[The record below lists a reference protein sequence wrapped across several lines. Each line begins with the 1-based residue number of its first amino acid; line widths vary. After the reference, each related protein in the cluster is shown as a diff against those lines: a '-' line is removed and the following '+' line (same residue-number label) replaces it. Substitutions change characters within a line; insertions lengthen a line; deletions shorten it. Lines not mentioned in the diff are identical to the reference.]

1 MILPPGSAAVNPTVA
16 PRIGL
21 PSVVTVAEI
30 LLAFPAKMAGPGAIV
45 TFGGADSAIPTAGKS
60 TTAVAASTAKAHLR
74 LRRLFVHLPAA
85 ASRALKANTGSGPP
99 SRRAADMTR

>member
-30 LLAFPAKMAGPGAIV
+30 SLAFPAKKAGPGAIATV
-45 TFGGADSAIPTAGKS
+45 SGAGPAVPPARKNTPAG
-60 TTAVAASTAKAHLR
+60 APQVAQAHPP
-74 LRRLFVHLPAA
+74 LRRLVVHLPRPAR
-85 ASRALKANTGSGPP
+85 RAPQARTRSGPP
-99 SRRAADMTR
+99 TP